1 MFKVYK
7 DLKVFFTRKEKLGL
21 ILLFVLTIFSS
32 FADILSI
39 GLLIP
44 LLNIIL
50 NSSSM
55 IYYIDIINNFTEM
68 VTLEN
73 ILPFLLLSFL
83 FVIIIKNLF
92 TVFFTWYQVNFI
104 VELDKSLKNRIYQY
118 YMNRN
123 YNFLVN
129 FHTSEIFKNVDFE
142 VSVFM
147 NNLLS
152 PLIYIFTNTF
162 LVTAFS
168 IFLLFFNFKVTLLI
182 VSTLLL
188 IIIFFK
194 LVLSNK
200 LVRWGYE
207 RQAVQ
212 MKRFKLLKETFD
224 IIKEIKL
231 LKLNNY
237 YSKRFSELLASLNK
251 LAIYRSLANAIVRPS
266 VEIIFLSIF
275 ILMMLF
281 NLQNPQSLIVTIGV
295 YMATLF
301 RIMPAFNSIIQ
312 NYQKLDSGKSSLE
325 KIGETV
331 FGSRESKDT
340 NNSKFSKINF
350 EKKIILQNISYTY
363 EGSQSSI
370 LNNITL
376 EIPYGK
382 KIGIVGSS
390 GSGKTSLLNIIIGL
404 ISPTDG
410 EIFVD
415 DLLLDSKDKISEWQN
430 NIGYVPQSVILLDKS
445 LKENVTMCF
454 DRDLSPVEEKNY
466 IKAIN
471 FAQLDKVYEK
481 LLIDKKLTI
490 GEGGFKISKGE
501 GQRIGIARA
510 IYRDCK
516 VLILDE
522 ATNSLDEK
530 TEKDFLKI
538 IDSQMINMTLIF
550 VSHKLSSLN
559 NCDEILEIKNK
570 KIYNLSR

>member
-212 MKRFKLLKETFD
+212 KKRFKLLKETFD

-295 YMATLF
+295 YIATLF

>member
-1 MFKVYK
+1 
-7 DLKVFFTRKEKLGL
+7 
-21 ILLFVLTIFSS
+21 
-32 FADILSI
+32 
-39 GLLIP
+39 
-44 LLNIIL
+44 
-50 NSSSM
+50 
-55 IYYIDIINNFTEM
+55 
-68 VTLEN
+68 
-73 ILPFLLLSFL
+73 
-83 FVIIIKNLF
+83 
-92 TVFFTWYQVNFI
+92 
-104 VELDKSLKNRIYQY
+104 
-118 YMNRN
+118 
-123 YNFLVN
+123 
-129 FHTSEIFKNVDFE
+129 
-142 VSVFM
+142 
-147 NNLLS
+147 
-152 PLIYIFTNTF
+152 
-162 LVTAFS
+162 
-168 IFLLFFNFKVTLLI
+168 
-182 VSTLLL
+182 
-188 IIIFFK
+188 
-194 LVLSNK
+194 
-200 LVRWGYE
+200 
-207 RQAVQ
+207 
-212 MKRFKLLKETFD
+212 
-224 IIKEIKL
+224 
-231 LKLNNY
+231 
-237 YSKRFSELLASLNK
+237 
-251 LAIYRSLANAIVRPS
+251 
-266 VEIIFLSIF
+266 
-275 ILMMLF
+275 
-281 NLQNPQSLIVTIGV
+281 
-295 YMATLF
+295 
-301 RIMPAFNSIIQ
+301 
-312 NYQKLDSGKSSLE
+312 
-325 KIGETV
+325 
-331 FGSRESKDT
+331 
-340 NNSKFSKINF
+340 F

-382 KIGIVGSS
+382 KIGIVGPS

>member
-212 MKRFKLLKETFD
+212 KKRFKLLKETFD

-382 KIGIVGSS
+382 KIGIVGPS

>member
-1 MFKVYK
+1 
-7 DLKVFFTRKEKLGL
+7 
-21 ILLFVLTIFSS
+21 
-32 FADILSI
+32 
-39 GLLIP
+39 
-44 LLNIIL
+44 
-50 NSSSM
+50 
-55 IYYIDIINNFTEM
+55 
-68 VTLEN
+68 
-73 ILPFLLLSFL
+73 
-83 FVIIIKNLF
+83 
-92 TVFFTWYQVNFI
+92 
-104 VELDKSLKNRIYQY
+104 
-118 YMNRN
+118 
-123 YNFLVN
+123 
-129 FHTSEIFKNVDFE
+129 
-142 VSVFM
+142 
-147 NNLLS
+147 
-152 PLIYIFTNTF
+152 
-162 LVTAFS
+162 
-168 IFLLFFNFKVTLLI
+168 LLI

-212 MKRFKLLKETFD
+212 KKRFKLLKETFD

-382 KIGIVGSS
+382 KIGIVGPS

-415 DLLLDSKDKISEWQN
+415 DLLLDSKDKISECLYN
-430 NIGYVPQSVILLDKS
+430 A
-445 LKENVTMCF
+445 
-454 DRDLSPVEEKNY
+454 LS
-466 IKAIN
+466 
-471 FAQLDKVYEK
+471 
-481 LLIDKKLTI
+481 
-490 GEGGFKISKGE
+490 SK
-501 GQRIGIARA
+501 
-510 IYRDCK
+510 
-516 VLILDE
+516 
-522 ATNSLDEK
+522 
-530 TEKDFLKI
+530 
-538 IDSQMINMTLIF
+538 LIF
-550 VSHKLSSLN
+550 ASKHIRLPSLVTTSGLISIRFASFSII
-559 NCDEILEIKNK
+559 ILCIHL
-570 KIYNLSR
+570 IIL

>member
-1 MFKVYK
+1 
-7 DLKVFFTRKEKLGL
+7 EKLGL

-212 MKRFKLLKETFD
+212 KKRFKLLKETFD

-312 NYQKLDSGKSSLE
+312 NYQK
-325 KIGETV
+325 
-331 FGSRESKDT
+331 
-340 NNSKFSKINF
+340 
-350 EKKIILQNISYTY
+350 
-363 EGSQSSI
+363 
-370 LNNITL
+370 
-376 EIPYGK
+376 
-382 KIGIVGSS
+382 
-390 GSGKTSLLNIIIGL
+390 
-404 ISPTDG
+404 
-410 EIFVD
+410 
-415 DLLLDSKDKISEWQN
+415 
-430 NIGYVPQSVILLDKS
+430 
-445 LKENVTMCF
+445 
-454 DRDLSPVEEKNY
+454 
-466 IKAIN
+466 
-471 FAQLDKVYEK
+471 
-481 LLIDKKLTI
+481 
-490 GEGGFKISKGE
+490 
-501 GQRIGIARA
+501 
-510 IYRDCK
+510 
-516 VLILDE
+516 
-522 ATNSLDEK
+522 
-530 TEKDFLKI
+530 
-538 IDSQMINMTLIF
+538 
-550 VSHKLSSLN
+550 
-559 NCDEILEIKNK
+559 
-570 KIYNLSR
+570 